1 MTFNIP
7 NFNTPELQAAR
18 EQFRQRVEAQR
29 LALKTAPKLLS
40 AKPKK
45 EKK

>member
-1 MTFNIP
+1 MI
-7 NFNTPELQAAR
+7 NFNTPELQAIR
-18 EQFRQRVEAQR
+18 QQFRQRAEEQR
-29 LALKTAPKLLS
+29 AALKNAPKLA

>member
-1 MTFNIP
+1 MINL
-7 NFNTPELQAAR
+7 NTPELQAIR
-18 EQFRQRVEAQR
+18 QQFRQKAEEQR
-29 LALKTAPKLLS
+29 AALKNAPKLLS

>member
-18 EQFRQRVEAQR
+18 EQFRQRVDAQR
-29 LALKTAPKLLS
+29 LALKTAPKLA